1 MRVCSYNFKDKEE
14 EFTYF
19 FECDV
24 DGNVINLPDDVD
36 LSEAQYEYTGNTK
49 GDISNE
55 SIENLIVSNKFV
67 KLPKEYTLTN
77 LEQ

>member
-1 MRVCSYNFKDKEE
+1 MRVCSYNFKDNEE

-24 DGNVINLPDDVD
+24 DGNAINFPEDID
-36 LSEAQYEYTGNTK
+36 LSDSRYEYTGNTK
-49 GDISNE
+49 GDVSNE
-55 SIENLIVSNKFV
+55 SIENLISSNKFV
-67 KLPKEYTLTN
+67 KLPKEYTIAN